1 MGFNLGP
8 YENPCR
14 AHWAT
19 PDDPMPEDFSFQL
32 FPDVLERLEW
42 HINDAMARVPLLQ
55 KAFQQKSNGTD
66 LISQPADSEVRTE
79 LSALIDRLVTNGASS
94 ANVAKGACAAALG
107 SGALSIL

>member
-32 FPDVLERLEW
+32 FPDDLDRIEW
-42 HINDAMARVPLLQ
+42 HMDDAMARVPLLAEARLHQ
-55 KAFQQKSNGTD
+55 GHQRPDPLHA
-66 LISQPADSEVRTE
+66 RT
-79 LSALIDRLVTNGASS
+79 ATP
-94 ANVAKGACAAALG
+94 
-107 SGALSIL
+107 